1 MTAFPKDKEPE
12 LTLEEIISSNRT
24 ILISNINEVETREVN
39 QEEIEAILSK
49 IQSLDEELEVDD
61 GVEKQFDNDIAEFET
76 QVTELVAE
84 TRANKADE
92 SEIKLK
98 SCDET
103 IQ

>member
-1 MTAFPKDKEPE
+1 M
-12 LTLEEIISSNRT
+12 
-24 ILISNINEVETREVN
+24 ETREVN

-49 IQSLDEELEVDD
+49 IKSLDEELEVDD

-92 SEIKLK
+92 SEIKLQ

>member
-1 MTAFPKDKEPE
+1 M
-12 LTLEEIISSNRT
+12 
-24 ILISNINEVETREVN
+24 ETSEVN

>member
-1 MTAFPKDKEPE
+1 M
-12 LTLEEIISSNRT
+12 
-24 ILISNINEVETREVN
+24 ETREVN